1 MCLSLAHIRG
11 WMTRFKGAV
20 KPKSTV
26 GSLHFL
32 VHTWKTQAVP
42 SDSRRRKSFLWVF
55 LIRDSPEILAPNV
68 IPQGL
73 GLNMQMGGGKEAFR
87 TQQCVMTILLGTHHA
102 ENDKSHVSLSSVIN
116 LR

>member
-1 MCLSLAHIRG
+1 MSLLSPHKRLDDQVQGRSKTKIYR
-11 WMTRFKGAV
+11 R
-20 KPKSTV
+20 
-26 GSLHFL
+26 LHFL
-32 VHTWKTQAVP
+32 VHTWKIQAVP

-73 GLNMQMGGGKEAFR
+73 GLNMQMGGGGKEAFR
-87 TQQCVMTILLGTHHA
+87 TQQCVMAMLLGTHHA
-102 ENDKSHVSLSSVIN
+102 EKVKPHVSLSSVIN